1 MGGSRPRETDVPM
14 GYSLRR
20 ARVSDIDFL
29 WVMLYEAA
37 YAAEDGVPDAASL
50 RRHAVLVRYVEGWG
64 RRNDLGVVASDDET
78 GELVGAAWVRLL
90 TGDASGYG
98 YIDDETP
105 ELAIAVLPPHRGRG
119 LGERMLRELLDRALA
134 DFDAVSL
141 SVRADNPAL
150 RLYERTGFLPVGE
163 TDAGDAPAGTSI
175 TMKRDLR
182 GGPTGR
188 SRRRC

>member
-1 MGGSRPRETDVPM
+1 MGGSRSRETDVPM

-98 YIDDETP
+98 YVDDDTP
-105 ELAIAVLPPHRGRG
+105 ELAIAVALHHRGRG
-119 LGERMLRELLDRALA
+119 LGERMLRELLAVA
-134 DFDAVSL
+134 AVTFGAVSL
-141 SVRADNPAL
+141 SVRSDNPAL
-150 RLYERTGFLPVGE
+150 RLYERVGFEVVARTGVP
-163 TDAGDAPAGTSI
+163 DAPANVSL
-175 TMKRDLR
+175 TMRIDLP
-182 GGPTGR
+182 GGATGR
-188 SRRRC
+188 SPPRC

>member
-37 YAAEDGVPDAASL
+37 HAADDGVPDAAAL
-50 RRHAVLVRYVEGWG
+50 RGHPMLARYVEGWG

-90 TGDASGYG
+90 TGDAKGYG
-98 YIDDETP
+98 YVDDDTP
-105 ELAIAVLPPHRGRG
+105 ELAIAVVPRQRGREV
-119 LGERMLRELLDRALA
+119 GERMLGELLASAGAAGFR
-134 DFDAVSL
+134 AVSL

-150 RLYERTGFLPVGE
+150 RLYERLGFQVVGRSE
-163 TDAGDAPAGTSI
+163 VPGEPAATSLTMTI
-175 TMKRDLR
+175 T
-182 GGPTGR
+182 TAR